1 MFTFFK
7 KISCQIGC
15 SLLLFSFLGK
25 TTTASP
31 ANKPKLVVGIVIDQ
45 MRWDYLHRFEERY
58 RKDGFKR
65 LMREGFNCNQTY
77 INYLPTFTAPGHAT
91 IYTGTV
97 PALHG
102 IAANDWIENATGA
115 NMYCTQDKSVTPIGG
130 GQAGLQ
136 SPANLWA
143 TTITD
148 ELKLATNFKSKVY
161 GISIK
166 DRGAILPVGHS
177 ADGAFWFEQET
188 GNFISSSFYLK
199 QLPQWLQRFNQRNIA
214 DSLLALDWHTSFPIE
229 SYTQSL
235 PDANA
240 YEGTLAHESS
250 PTFPHRTSL
259 AVGEQRK
266 AIRYTP
272 QGNTITRLLAQEL
285 ILAEKM
291 GQNSVT
297 DFLAVSFSSTD
308 YMGHLYGPNAIEIED
323 MYYKLDEELAL
334 FLHFLDE
341 HIGEGQYTVFLT
353 ADHGGAHNPSFLLD
367 KKIPAGSS
375 SEKELLAD
383 IRNVL
388 FPQFDQNVVRAV
400 TNYQIYLDEKLIAEK
415 NYDRNEIIKKI
426 KTHCLT
432 RPEIS
437 HVLTMDETFEAV
449 PEPLRTRAING
460 YNPKR
465 SGQLLVILK
474 PAWFHSTYTTGTTHG
489 SWNPYDAKIPLI
501 WYGWGIQSG
510 STQRTISMTD
520 IAPTLAA
527 LLNIQVPN
535 ACIGNV
541 IEEVL
546 R

>member
-1 MFTFFK
+1 MKITIQFTFR
-7 KISCQIGC
+7 I
-15 SLLLFSFLGK
+15 SLLLVFFSFFQK
-25 TTTASP
+25 KINAAPTE
-31 ANKPKLVVGIVIDQ
+31 KPKLVVGIVIDQ
-45 MRWDYLHRFEERY
+45 MRWDYLHRYEARY

-65 LMREGFNCNQTY
+65 LMQRGFNCDQTY
-77 INYLPTFTAPGHAT
+77 INFLPTFTAPGHAT

-102 IAANDWIENATGA
+102 IAANDWIENATGES
-115 NMYCTQDKSVTPIGG
+115 MYCTQDKSVRSIGG
-130 GQAGLQ
+130 GKAGLQ

-148 ELKLATNFKSKVY
+148 ELKLATNFQSKVY

-166 DRGAILPVGHS
+166 DRGAILPAGHA
-177 ADGAFWFEQET
+177 ADGAFWFETET
-188 GNFISSSFYLK
+188 GNFISSSFYMN
-199 QLPQWLQRFNQRNIA
+199 QLPEWLQKFNQRKVA
-214 DSLLALDWHTSFPIE
+214 DSLLALDWHTTFPIE
-229 SYTQSL
+229 TYTQSL
-235 PDANA
+235 PDNSPYEGKMA
-240 YEGTLAHESS
+240 YESA

-259 AVGEQRK
+259 AIGDQRK

-285 ILAEKM
+285 ILSEKM

-297 DFLAVSFSSTD
+297 DFLAVSFSTAD

-334 FLHFLDE
+334 FLQFLDMQ
-341 HIGEGQYTVFLT
+341 IGEGNYTVFLT

-367 KKIPAGSS
+367 RKIPAGTS

-383 IRNVL
+383 LRNML
-388 FPQFDQNVVRAV
+388 STDYDQNIVRDV
-400 TNYQIYLDEKLIAEK
+400 TNYQIYLDEQMILAK
-415 NYDRNEIIKKI
+415 NYDRNTIISKIKK
-426 KTHCLT
+426 HCLS

-437 HVLTMDETFEAV
+437 HVLRMEETFEAV

-465 SGQLLVILK
+465 SGQILVILK
-474 PAWFHSTYTTGTTHG
+474 PGWFHSTYTTGTTHG

-501 WYGWGIQSG
+501 WYGWGIKPG
-510 STQRTISMTD
+510 STQRTIAMTD

-527 LLNIQVPN
+527 LLRIQVPN
-535 ACIGNV
+535 ACIGDV
-541 IEEVL
+541 IEEAI